1 MATYSGNTTLKV
13 SAAVSASIA
22 TTSTSGTLYTCP
34 ANSYAIVNVHCETNG
49 TTGHTAFASVAGAV
63 VCQVA
68 YDQRNNS
75 TDTAVRTFTKAISNN
90 VIVGPGQSITYEK
103 TAQTT
108 TRVYVS
114 GVAFINTP

>member
-34 ANSYAIVNVHCETNG
+34 ANSYALLNVHCETNG
-49 TTGHTAFASVAGAV
+49 TSGHTAFAAVAGAV
-63 VCQVA
+63 VCQVD
-68 YDQRNNS
+68 YYTRNNS
-75 TDTAVRTFTKAISNN
+75 ERSSVSSFCKAISHG
-90 VIVGPGQSITYEK
+90 VIVGPGQSLTYEK

-108 TRVYVS
+108 TRVYIS
-114 GVAFINTP
+114 GVAFINSP